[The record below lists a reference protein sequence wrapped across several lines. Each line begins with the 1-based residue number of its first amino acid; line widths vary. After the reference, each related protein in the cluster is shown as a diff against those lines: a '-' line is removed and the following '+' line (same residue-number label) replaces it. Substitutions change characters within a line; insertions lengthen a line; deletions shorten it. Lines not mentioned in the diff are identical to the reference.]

1 MFLRLKDCHNTKDF
15 RRLAR
20 QRIPS
25 PLFHYIDGG
34 SDDEVTLNRNT
45 DAFNSC
51 DLIPNV
57 LANMTEVDLSTIV
70 FGQKMKLPFFL
81 SPTAMQRLF
90 HHDGEKA
97 IARVANREEIMVGV
111 STIGTVSIEEL
122 SKITKGPKI
131 FQLYIHKDK
140 GLTYDLINRAKV
152 SNYSAIALT
161 VDTVVGG
168 NRERDLY
175 TGMTTPPKLTLKSL
189 LSFIVHPEW
198 TINYI
203 FRKKFELAQVK
214 NYIKQGTDISSS
226 IVDYI
231 NDQMEPSVSWHDA
244 EDVIKKWGGP
254 FAIKGIVSVE
264 DAKKAVSVGASAIMI
279 SNHGGRQLDGSIAPF
294 DALKD
299 IVDAVGDKIEIILD
313 GGIRRGTHIIKALS
327 LGANA
332 CSGGRLYLY
341 ALAGGGEKAV
351 QRAITKLKEELHR
364 DMMLMGCKSIKEL
377 SRKNIRFR

>member
-15 RRLAR
+15 RKLAK

-34 SDDEVTLNRNT
+34 ADDEVTLNRNT
-45 DAFNSC
+45 EAFNSC

-57 LANMTEVDLSTIV
+57 LASMKEVDLSTSV

-90 HHDGEKA
+90 HHDGERA

-111 STIGTVSIEEL
+111 STIGTVSMEEL

-140 GLTYDLINRAKV
+140 GLTYDLINRAKI
-152 SNYSAIALT
+152 SNFSAIALT

-189 LSFIVHPEW
+189 LSFLVHPEW
-198 TINYI
+198 TLNYI

-214 NYIKQGTDISSS
+214 NYIKQGTDITSS
-226 IVDYI
+226 IADYI
-231 NDQMEPSVSWHDA
+231 NDQMEPSVSWRDA
-244 EDVIKKWGGP
+244 EDVIKKWDGP

-264 DAKKAVSVGASAIMI
+264 DAKKAVSIGASAIMI

-294 DALKD
+294 DALTD

-313 GGIRRGTHIIKALS
+313 GGVRRGTHIIKALS
-327 LGANA
+327 LGANV
-332 CSGGRLYLY
+332 CSVGRMYLY
-341 ALAGGGEKAV
+341 ALAGAGEKGV
-351 QRAITKLKEELHR
+351 QRAITKIKEELHR
-364 DMMLMGCKSIKEL
+364 DMMLMGCKSINEL
-377 SRKNIRFR
+377 TRKNIKFR

>member
-15 RRLAR
+15 RRLAK

-34 SDDEVTLNRNT
+34 ADDEVTLNRNT
-45 DAFNSC
+45 EAFNSC

-57 LANMTEVDLSTIV
+57 LANMKEIDLSTNV

-90 HHDGEKA
+90 HHDGERA

-111 STIGTVSIEEL
+111 STIGTVSMEEL

-140 GLTYDLINRAKV
+140 GLTYDLINRAKI
-152 SNYSAIALT
+152 SNFSAIALT
-161 VDTVVGG
+161 VDTIVGG

-189 LSFIVHPEW
+189 LSFIAHPEW
-198 TINYI
+198 TLNYI

-214 NYIKQGTDISSS
+214 NYIKQGTDITSS

-231 NDQMEPSVSWHDA
+231 NDQMEPSVSWQDA
-244 EDVIKKWGGP
+244 EDVIKKWDGP

-313 GGIRRGTHIIKALS
+313 GGVRRGTHIIKALS

-332 CSGGRLYLY
+332 CSVGRMYLY
-341 ALAGGGEKAV
+341 ALAGAGEKGV
-351 QRAITKLKEELHR
+351 QRAITKIKEELHR
-364 DMMLMGCKSIKEL
+364 DMMLMGCKSIEEL
-377 SRKNIRFR
+377 SRKNIKFR

>member
-198 TINYI
+198 MINYI

>member
-1 MFLRLKDCHNTKDF
+1 MKE
-15 RRLAR
+15 
-20 QRIPS
+20 I
-25 PLFHYIDGG
+25 
-34 SDDEVTLNRNT
+34 
-45 DAFNSC
+45 
-51 DLIPNV
+51 
-57 LANMTEVDLSTIV
+57 DLSTSV

-90 HHDGEKA
+90 HHDGERA
-97 IARVANREEIMVGV
+97 IAKVANREEIMVGV
-111 STIGTVSIEEL
+111 STIGTVSMEEL

-140 GLTYDLINRAKV
+140 GLTYDLINRAKT
-152 SNYSAIALT
+152 SNFTAIALT
-161 VDTVVGG
+161 VDTIVGG

-189 LSFIVHPEW
+189 LSFLAHPEW
-198 TINYI
+198 TLNYI

-214 NYIKQGTDISSS
+214 NYIKQGTDITSS

-231 NDQMEPSVSWHDA
+231 NDQMEPSVSWQDA
-244 EDVIKKWGGP
+244 EDVIKKWNGP

-264 DAKKAVSVGASAIMI
+264 DSKKAVSVGASAIMI

-294 DALKD
+294 DALSD

-313 GGIRRGTHIIKALS
+313 GGVRRGTHIIKALS

-332 CSGGRLYLY
+332 CSVGRMYLY
-341 ALAGGGEKAV
+341 ALAGAGEKGV
-351 QRAITKLKEELHR
+351 QRAITKIKEELNR

-377 SRKNIRFR
+377 SRKNIKFR